1 MTSMAG
7 PVASTTEVE
16 DIIDG
21 GPLGALLVGPVAST
35 TEVEEDL
42 DGGPLGALPVG
53 SAAHTLRVQYQ
64 AKQAGTSRKFYP

>member
-1 MTSMAG
+1 MA
-7 PVASTTEVE
+7 
-16 DIIDG
+16 

-64 AKQAGTSRKFYP
+64 AKQAV